1 MTSPDSVILKDE
13 NSQSELDDFRA
24 QDDLKRNSNDQDR
37 GDLDDGDANGDTG
50 SMRDSGDD
58 LDKFDEEA
66 NVNLDPKTREQQELI
81 RNTMPTTELEVAMS
95 DELIRKESQMKR
107 LSGEVAKLKKFISKR
122 KQTYKR
128 KRKDEGAP
136 TRALSA
142 YNIFVQERFSRLAKE
157 NEAALNSSD
166 ADAVLKRVP
175 PASLV
180 ASTGNQWKELPAEEK
195 LYYEERAKDDRRRYE
210 EQMSQ
215 YHPPNKQ
222 SNRKRN
228 KTGYNMFFTA
238 HVLRLKQT
246 ETGVPSERGSVARL
260 VGNAWK
266 ELSSEERQ
274 YYEREADKQNAMHPA
289 GDDEDDVVKKED
301 ESGGRSD
308 YSQTTPIHDS
318 GMNRHPGSMHPG
330 LGHVPVVHQ
339 PSHHGHYP
347 PPHHAPPPHYHG
359 YPPYDYYH
367 QPPPPHHAPPSG
379 SRGRGQHHSGYH
391 YPPPPPPHYHH
402 HYPDQG

>member
-195 LYYEERAKDDRRRYE
+195 LYYEERLVMR
-210 EQMSQ
+210 SC
-215 YHPPNKQ
+215 
-222 SNRKRN
+222 S
-228 KTGYNMFFTA
+228 F
-238 HVLRLKQT
+238 RLFI
-246 ETGVPSERGSVARL
+246 VSSCISVH
-260 VGNAWK
+260 
-266 ELSSEERQ
+266 SSLPFLI
-274 YYEREADKQNAMHPA
+274 M
-289 GDDEDDVVKKED
+289 
-301 ESGGRSD
+301 
-308 YSQTTPIHDS
+308 I
-318 GMNRHPGSMHPG
+318 
-330 LGHVPVVHQ
+330 
-339 PSHHGHYP
+339 
-347 PPHHAPPPHYHG
+347 
-359 YPPYDYYH
+359 
-367 QPPPPHHAPPSG
+367 
-379 SRGRGQHHSGYH
+379 
-391 YPPPPPPHYHH
+391 
-402 HYPDQG
+402 QGKG